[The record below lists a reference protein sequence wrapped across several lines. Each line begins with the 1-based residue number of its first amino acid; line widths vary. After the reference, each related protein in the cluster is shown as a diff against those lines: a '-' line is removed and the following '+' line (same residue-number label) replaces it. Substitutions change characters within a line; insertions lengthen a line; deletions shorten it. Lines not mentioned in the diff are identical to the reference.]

1 MCTGS
6 IANARDHL
14 STDTVLELLAH
25 PLRRELVDC
34 LRAYE
39 ETLTLADVADEIA
52 VATSDGV
59 PLTEIAPET
68 VAEIYMELYHT
79 HIPRLAD
86 HEVVRYDQERDLVA
100 LSENADQLNPYLELA
115 AESSR
120 WDSTS

>member
-6 IANARDHL
+6 IANARDQL

-25 PLRRELVDC
+25 PLRRELVSC
-34 LRAYE
+34 LRTYE
-39 ETLTLADVADEIA
+39 EPLTVADTADEIA
-52 VATSDGV
+52 IATNGGI

-100 LSENADQLNPYLELA
+100 LSEKADQLDPYLELA
-115 AESSR
+115 ESSH
-120 WDSTS
+120 WDSTP